1 MSSCLIYDSLVG
13 DVPGGDERVTRIVAV
28 CPGVTESRSQDTTGV
43 PQFRHTDTVRCE
55 QMIFGELAFT
65 CF

>member
-13 DVPGGDERVTRIVAV
+13 DVPGGHVRVTRIVAV
-28 CPGVTESRSQDTTGV
+28 CPGVTESRHCTGV

-55 QMIFGELAFT
+55 QIIFGELAFT